1 MLYFTRKDDDMATY
15 TEVRHSEA
23 VYCKLFSD
31 TVTVKICDLR
41 KQELNGRGGFS
52 CQGCRTDKQSS
63 DVTVCEVT

>member
-1 MLYFTRKDDDMATY
+1 MLYFTRKEDEMATCS
-15 TEVRHSEA
+15 ELRKPEA

-52 CQGCRTDKQSS
+52 CHGCRANNNSTDRSF
-63 DVTVCEVT
+63 